1 MRDLLARI
9 RSGLYE
15 LRSPTNEYIRSS
27 RKARG
32 LSMSKLAN
40 LSKITLVK
48 LQLLET
54 CSTAVPSDEQVTA
67 LAEILEF
74 DVMEL
79 QHLRDDLAHNSNFL
93 SKNLQK
99 QIASDENNN
108 ICPMFKIE
116 DIIKFNPVL
125 EDFENFIHRNQC
137 QVTSLYL
144 DDSINNVFAIVDS
157 NDNFHTHFPG
167 SVRLVVN
174 VKDFPKN
181 NDVVIVK
188 FRNSN
193 SLQLKRFISEEDNI
207 YLMPFNDISDKQV
220 SKLDNIEWMRKVLK
234 VVINLCE

>member
-1 MRDLLARI
+1 
-9 RSGLYE
+9 
-15 LRSPTNEYIRSS
+15 
-27 RKARG
+27 
-32 LSMSKLAN
+32 MSKLAD

-54 CSTAVPSDEQVTA
+54 CSTAVPSDEQVTS

-79 QHLRDDLAHNSNFL
+79 QHLRDDLPHNSNFL
-93 SKNLQK
+93 SEDLQK

-108 ICPMFKIE
+108 TWSIFKIE

-125 EDFENFIHRNQC
+125 EDFENFIRRNQC
-137 QVTSLYL
+137 QVSSLHL
-144 DDSINNVFAIVDS
+144 NDSINNVFAIIDS
-157 NDNFHTHFPG
+157 SDNFHTHFPG
-167 SVRLVVN
+167 SVRLVVDA
-174 VKDFPKN
+174 KDFPKN

-193 SLQLKRFISEEDNI
+193 SLQLKRFIFEEDNI

-220 SKLDNIEWMRKVLK
+220 SKADNIEWMRKVLK